1 LKLKKTVY
9 LSIKLILTIVLII
22 WIIYEVDLGKVFR
35 IIKLIDLQYLGIAVL
50 LLPVSQYLG
59 IKRWCVSSRKFKIAM
74 TRRRAVVSYFIGMS
88 GAAVTPGR
96 VGEVARILYLPN
108 ASKASVLTSILIER
122 FSSGGILLIA
132 MVWPFI
138 VIEDGLGTISILL
151 LISGT
156 LLLII
161 FHWRIGWL
169 IKLIRHLPLKI
180 QEKLNNSHWIESMRE
195 MSSRDIFEITLQ
207 SLLQY
212 TALIAMFS
220 LVVLGLA
227 DADPLE
233 VIPAVIVIYTTKTFL
248 AFSFGELGIREA
260 ASILYLSLFCG
271 LSSEVALGASL
282 IMWILE
288 IILPALTG
296 LPFIVATA
304 IKSCRNR

>member
-1 LKLKKTVY
+1 MNLKKITN
-9 LSIKLILTIVLII
+9 LSLKLILTIILII

-35 IIKLIDLQYLGIAVL
+35 IIKLIDLQYLGIAIL
-50 LLPVSQYLG
+50 LFPISQYLG
-59 IKRWCVSSRKFKIAM
+59 IKRWCVSSRKFKIIM
-74 TRRRAVVSYFIGMS
+74 TRRKAVVSYFLGMS

-122 FSSGGILLIA
+122 FSGGGILLIA

-138 VIEDGLGTISILL
+138 VIESGLGTVSFLL
-151 LISGT
+151 LASGS
-156 LLLII
+156 LLMIV

-169 IKLIRHLPLKI
+169 IKLIRHFPLRI

-195 MSSRDIFEITLQ
+195 MSSKDIFEITLQ

-212 TALIAMFS
+212 AAFIAMFS

-233 VIPAVIVIYTTKTFL
+233 VIPAVIVIYATKTFF
-248 AFSFGELGIREA
+248 AFSFGELGVREA
-260 ASILYLSLFCG
+260 ASILYLGLFCN

-288 IILPALTG
+288 IIIPALIG
-296 LPFIVATA
+296 LPFIIATTL
-304 IKSCRNR
+304 KSCRNR

>member
-1 LKLKKTVY
+1 MKLKKTVY
-9 LSIKLILTIVLII
+9 LSIKLILTIVLIV
-22 WIIYEVDLGKVFR
+22 WIIYEVDLAKVFR
-35 IIKLIDLQYLGIAVL
+35 IIKLIDLQYLGIAFL

-59 IKRWCVSSRKFKIAM
+59 IKRWCVSSRKFKITL
-74 TRRRAVVSYFIGMS
+74 TRPKAVISYFIGMS

-96 VGEVARILYLPN
+96 VGEVARILILPH

-122 FSSGGILLIA
+122 FSGGGILLIA

-138 VIEDGLGTISILL
+138 VIESGLGTISILL

-195 MSSRDIFEITLQ
+195 MSSKDIFEITLQ

-212 TALIAMFS
+212 AVLIAMFS

-227 DADPLE
+227 DADPLD
-233 VIPAVIVIYTTKTFL
+233 VIPAVIVIYATKTFL
-248 AFSFGELGIREA
+248 AFSFGELGVREA
-260 ASILYLSLFCG
+260 ASIFYLGLFCG

-304 IKSCRNR
+304 IKSYRNR